1 MASEYMVQRRVE
13 FSETDMAGIMHF
25 SNFFKFMETAE
36 HGFLRSLGYSVV
48 TEQTDPP
55 VGWPRVHCECDYYKP
70 VKFEDVLNIH
80 LKVIKKSNKTL
91 KYQFDFSLN
100 NGPSDLVAKGI
111 IIAACVTK
119 EPESGKLVSVPI
131 PDEMN
136 ALIEVY
142 QS

>member
-1 MASEYMVQRRVE
+1 MASEFKVQRRVE

-70 VKFEDVLNIH
+70 VRFEDLVNIH
-80 LKVIKKSNKTL
+80 LKVIKKSQKTV
-91 KYQFDFSLN
+91 KYQFDFTLDDT
-100 NGPSDLVAKGI
+100 PDDLIARGI
-111 IIAACVTK
+111 IVAVCVTK
-119 EPESGKLVSVPI
+119 DPKSNKMISVPI
-131 PDEMN
+131 PEDMDKSIDIFQN
-136 ALIEVY
+136 
-142 QS
+142 